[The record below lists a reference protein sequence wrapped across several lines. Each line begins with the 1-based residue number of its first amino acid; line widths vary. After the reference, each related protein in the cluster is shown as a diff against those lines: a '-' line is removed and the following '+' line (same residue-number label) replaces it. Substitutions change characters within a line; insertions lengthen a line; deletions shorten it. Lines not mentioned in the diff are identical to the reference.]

1 MKGMC
6 LKCNGSMVID
16 MVRNIRHAHDTNG
29 QMKRPPNGGL
39 YPGWPVF
46 GRAKFLVVCVTGANG
61 GLHGHQGGMARQA
74 RIPLSLAGHS
84 WQVW

>member
-29 QMKRPPNGGL
+29 
-39 YPGWPVF
+39 
-46 GRAKFLVVCVTGANG
+46 
-61 GLHGHQGGMARQA
+61 
-74 RIPLSLAGHS
+74 
-84 WQVW
+84 

>member
-6 LKCNGSMVID
+6 LICNGGMVID

-39 YPGWPVF
+39 
-46 GRAKFLVVCVTGANG
+46 
-61 GLHGHQGGMARQA
+61 
-74 RIPLSLAGHS
+74 LAG
-84 WQVW
+84 